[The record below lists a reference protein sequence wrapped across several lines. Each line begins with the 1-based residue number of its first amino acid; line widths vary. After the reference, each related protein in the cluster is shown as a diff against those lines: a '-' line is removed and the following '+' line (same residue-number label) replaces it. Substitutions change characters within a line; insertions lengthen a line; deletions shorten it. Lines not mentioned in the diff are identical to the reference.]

1 LPEHCTAAVDRDFYQ
16 NLPASP
22 SFEAAV
28 ETEGHADLPDSW
40 WVVVADVEDS
50 TAAIQA
56 GAYKDVNTVG
66 VAAIAA
72 VSNIERSLSLP
83 FLFGGDGAVL
93 AIPDCLKAAA
103 VVALRGAQ
111 RMASDAFGLRLRVG
125 LVRVGELR
133 AGDYWVRLGKVS
145 LSPTVDQPVFSGRGW
160 QRAEWL
166 VKQGDDRR
174 ALIVRPDEG
183 PAEASFEGFEC
194 RWQNVPSFRG
204 DKLSLI
210 VVATATDPAENRA
223 TYHRVIERINEV
235 FGDLQAHHP
244 LRADGLQLSF
254 SPTQLSGQTR
264 LRTVNRPWYAK
275 TAYLLRTLLQNVAGW
290 LLFRFNR
297 DTKAVRWSGY
307 RQELVANTDFR
318 KFDGALRM
326 VVDASD
332 EQIKLLEGWLDWEYA
347 AGRLAWGSHRS
358 GEALITCLIESYA
371 GRHVHFVDGSDGG
384 YALAARQ
391 VKARLRELAAR
402 R

>member
-1 LPEHCTAAVDRDFYQ
+1 MGGGGRRRGFD
-16 NLPASP
+16 
-22 SFEAAV
+22 
-28 ETEGHADLPDSW
+28 
-40 WVVVADVEDS
+40 
-50 TAAIQA
+50 
-56 GAYKDVNTVG
+56 KDVNTVG

-160 QRAEWL
+160 QQAEWL
-166 VKQGDDRR
+166 VKQGDDRQ
-174 ALIVRPDEG
+174 ALIV
-183 PAEASFEGFEC
+183 
-194 RWQNVPSFRG
+194 
-204 DKLSLI
+204 L
-210 VVATATDPAENRA
+210 ATATDPAENRA

-264 LRTVNRPWYAK
+264 LRTVNRAWYAK

-290 LLFRFNR
+290 LLLRFNR

-391 VKARLRELAAR
+391 VKARLKELAAR